1 MISDTKSIQSRQSV
15 RLDRKDVL
23 IFNYMNCYS
32 CNDFETQVRLDGDYV
47 ELEMDALNSHEC
59 MAPLVAL
66 LKHIHKNNIFPAA
79 QSVSS
84 LSL

>member
-1 MISDTKSIQSRQSV
+1 
-15 RLDRKDVL
+15 
-23 IFNYMNCYS
+23 MNCYS
-32 CNDFETQVRLDGDYV
+32 CNDFLVLETQVRLDGDYV